1 MPMIPLDPPR
11 HRFQVPDVI
20 LPNFLSKKLWLQRLT
35 PEDGGSS
42 SAVYLSD
49 KYNAVLRHDPFEIF
63 VRRQSTNRLVLSLNS
78 HRLFDY
84 EPLRKK
90 EEGDDWEERLRGH
103 TDTRPHDPQSI
114 TLDVSFFGSK
124 FVTGIPEHATSL
136 ALSESP
142 FGLYDSIPH
151 MISHCKAGNSAGFFW
166 LNAAEMQI
174 YVLGKGWDS
183 ETGLLLPS
191 EQDWM
196 AEAGIVDA
204 LFFIGPGPKDVVR
217 QYARVTGKPSMPPLF
232 STAYHQCRWNYRD
245 VEDVENVDA
254 KELRSHDMLKK
265 VKIDAATEK
274 GGGMFAMVV
283 GLWSNGGAF
292 GDDARRTME
301 EGWSATMWAAD
312 DCGWIAICF

>member
-1 MPMIPLDPPR
+1 MKLYFSPKPSC
-11 HRFQVPDVI
+11 FVVPDVV
-20 LPNFLSKKLWLQRLT
+20 LPDFLSKKLWLQRLT

-49 KYNAVLRHDPFEIF
+49 EYDVVLRHDPFEVF
-63 VRRQSTNRLVLSLNS
+63 VRRQSTNRPVLSLNS

-90 EEGDDWEERLRGH
+90 EEGDDWEERFRGH
-103 TDTRPHDPQSI
+103 TDTRPHGPQSI
-114 TLDVSFFGSK
+114 TLDVSFFGSE

-142 FGLYDSIPH
+142 FGLYGSIPL
-151 MISHCKAGNSAGFFW
+151 MISHGKARNSAGFFW

-174 YVLGKGWDS
+174 DVLGKGWDS

-191 EQDWM
+191 EQDRVDTLWM

-204 LFFIGPGPKDVVR
+204 FFFVGPGPKDVVR
-217 QYARVTGKPSMPPLF
+217 QYTSVTGKPSMPPLF

-245 VEDVENVDA
+245 EEDVENVDA

-265 VKIDAATEK
+265 VK
-274 GGGMFAMVV
+274 
-283 GLWSNGGAF
+283 N
-292 GDDARRTME
+292 RRSHE
-301 EGWSATMWAAD
+301 EGRRNVCYG
-312 DCGWIAICF
+312 CGFVEQRWCFWR